1 MDDAHG
7 DDSKKSCFDLTVV
20 KTRHRRGGEDNE
32 KHQEWHANRLDG
44 EPNAHWAVDDKPH
57 EQGEDE
63 RESYV
68 GRSRAASLVGLPA
81 GEPRCEDEC
90 GSDSHLEGTDRASH
104 RSAPRNGPNEQTRRR
119 YVCTVTVNRRWRR
132 QGCAPCGSRG

>member
-44 EPNAHWAVDDKPH
+44 EPNAHWAVDDRHTNKV
-57 EQGEDE
+57 
-63 RESYV
+63 RTS
-68 GRSRAASLVGLPA
+68 ASPMQVIA
-81 GEPRCEDEC
+81 SGEPCW
-90 GSDSHLEGTDRASH
+90 A
-104 RSAPRNGPNEQTRRR
+104 A
-119 YVCTVTVNRRWRR
+119 RW
-132 QGCAPCGSRG
+132 